1 MKSDFM
7 WLVSLCKKICIAS
20 PVRSLSATLLLLLA
34 NASAIL
40 AFFLPVK
47 TLIIAGA
54 STLPHY
60 FNAILPGATKN
71 QVVLAL
77 CLASALFLLIHH
89 TANYFANRIMES
101 GARNLIRAAN
111 KIQLFEDQDTF
122 AKLVYNKTCN
132 LLASVAFIAIGFIVG
147 GNLTPLSFLLL
158 LAISAALLLFIFS
171 NSAQRTP
178 QKTNA
183 AIPIYNGLSYLIVFA
198 TLIYSHLEQPGDILT
213 PLASLIIARQ
223 VIQRTASLCS
233 DILYAC
239 SHKAKI
245 NSLFFISHQF
255 KPVISETQSIFW
267 SLLERN
273 SREPLFRE
281 TLGLDK
287 NISLQLVESSYTQTG
302 TPNIIAFALCV
313 VDKKTH
319 QSELYTSKFYGPG
332 KNTVY
337 QHESLLFMSE
347 WASALPCPTLLVTRK
362 VNDYFF
368 SIFNGD
374 MARKPEPVKLK
385 STWYQTLAKCWKV
398 EPCEETIEKYKRSKP
413 FFTKNLNKELLDQA
427 KTVCCD
433 SDQAVIEEFENRLS
447 SIIEDISSSPLVIIN
462 PDLSMATIYL
472 DSLGN
477 PFCSNWTRWG
487 VEYLGAGWPTAPQD
501 LKAIEDHIDEQ
512 TISKYESRSECISKI
527 RTTAIAYALEQQL
540 TRQNYNIAIELMK
553 QI

>member
-1 MKSDFM
+1 M
-7 WLVSLCKKICIAS
+7 WLTSLCKKICIAS
-20 PVRSLSATLLLLLA
+20 PARSLSATLLLLLA

-47 TLIIAGA
+47 TLIIAGG

-60 FNAILPGATKN
+60 IETIFPSASKN
-71 QVVLAL
+71 QVVLTL
-77 CLASALFLLIHH
+77 CFASALFLVTHH
-89 TANYFANRIMES
+89 AANFFAGRIIDS
-101 GARNLIRAAN
+101 GARNLIRAAD

-122 AKLVYNKTCN
+122 AKSIYNKACN
-132 LLASVAFIAIGFIVG
+132 LLASVAFILSGLIVG
-147 GNLTPLSFLLL
+147 SILSPLSFLLL
-158 LAISAALLLFIFS
+158 LVLGTAFSLFIFS
-171 NSAQRTP
+171 NTVQRES
-178 QKTNA
+178 QKANA
-183 AIPIYNGLSYLIVFA
+183 AIAAHSGISYFIVFA
-198 TLIYSHLEQPGDILT
+198 TLIYSYLEQAGDILT

-223 VIQRTASLCS
+223 VIQRTASLYS
-233 DILYAC
+233 DTLYAC

-255 KPVISETQSIFW
+255 KAITSETQSAFW
-267 SLLERN
+267 SILEKS
-273 SREPLFRE
+273 SREPLFCE

-287 NISLQLVESSYTQTG
+287 SSPLHLVETSYTQTG
-302 TPNIIAFALCV
+302 TPNIIAFRLSV
-313 VDKKTH
+313 LDKKT
-319 QSELYTSKFYGPG
+319 QQNELFTSKFYGPG
-332 KNTVY
+332 KSAVY
-337 QHESLLFMSE
+337 QHESLLFMSD
-347 WASALPCPTLLVTRK
+347 WATDLPRPNLVVTRK
-362 VNDYFF
+362 VDDYFF

-374 MARKPEPVKLK
+374 MVRKPEPVKLK
-385 STWYQTLAKCWKV
+385 ATWYQTLAKCWSV

-413 FFTKNLNKELLDQA
+413 FFTKNLNKELLNQA
-427 KTVCCD
+427 KTVC
-433 SDQAVIEEFENRLS
+433 SERDQAIIEDFEERLP
-447 SIIEDISSSPLVIIN
+447 SIIENITSSPLAVIN

-501 LKAIEDHIDEQ
+501 LKAIEDHVDDQ
-512 TISKYESRSECISKI
+512 TISKYESRSDCISKI